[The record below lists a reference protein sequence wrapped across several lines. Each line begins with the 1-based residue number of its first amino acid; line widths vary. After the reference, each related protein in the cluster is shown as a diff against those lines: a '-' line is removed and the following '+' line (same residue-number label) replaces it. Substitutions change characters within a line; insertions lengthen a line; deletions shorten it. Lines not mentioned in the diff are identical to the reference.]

1 MKLLW
6 TEGRNSL
13 DSNYEFSL
21 VHMKG
26 QVRKLRKEPEVLL
39 EYHSVIKGQLVSRVI
54 ERVAELEESDRVYY
68 NYSTFGGH
76 TQRSDHN
83 QT

>member
-1 MKLLW
+1 
-6 TEGRNSL
+6 
-13 DSNYEFSL
+13 
-21 VHMKG
+21 MKG

-76 TQRSDHN
+76 AQRSDHN